1 MTSPDYT
8 HRLERLLKICR
19 DLPAALHSDK
29 LPEMLVTSAAELL
42 DSEMCSI
49 MLYDRDN
56 HCLRFLAAPQD
67 QIATLKH
74 LAVPVNRSIAGWV
87 FTHARPFKLN
97 QADDDER
104 IFRAVDRE
112 VSDQTR
118 SLLAVPLIFQ
128 GETIG
133 VFEAV
138 NKREAAQF
146 SDVDVLLLETL
157 AAQTALAIQSR
168 RLLDETRQEQRRI
181 QEMEKTKSDWV
192 AILAEELR
200 QSLGIVL
207 GHATMLSEGLTHE
220 QREDVEAILQASGRL
235 KQVADQLVS
244 VQQFDR
250 AMGELSLA
258 RMDAAQLVAEVV
270 RPFQDYAAAHSIFLA
285 TNAPEDLLFTGDH
298 AKIALALRNL
308 VENALVYTNDEG
320 WVRVRVEA
328 LPGFVKFTVID
339 RGIGISEADQARV
352 FERFFRARGAARRH
366 QGSGLGLAIA
376 RDMVE
381 MHGGEIWVESEDGQG
396 STFSFLIPQKIDE

>member
-19 DLPAALHSDK
+19 DLPANLHSEK
-29 LPEMLVTSAAELL
+29 LPGALVTSAAELL

-49 MLYDRDN
+49 LLYDRDN
-56 HCLRFLAAPQD
+56 HCLRFLAAPPD
-67 QIATLKH
+67 QLATLKN
-74 LAVPVNRSIAGWV
+74 LAVPVNRSIAGWA
-87 FTHARPFKLN
+87 FTHARPVKLN

-118 SLLAVPLIFQ
+118 SLLAVPLIYQ

-138 NKREAAQF
+138 NKRGAAQF
-146 SDVDVLLLETL
+146 SDEDVFLLETL

-192 AILAEELR
+192 VILAEELR
-200 QSLGIVL
+200 QSLGIVI
-207 GHATMLSEGLTHE
+207 GHAAMLSGEVTGE
-220 QREDVEAILQASGRL
+220 QRADVDAILQASGRL
-235 KQVADQLVS
+235 KQVADQLVNME
-244 VQQFDR
+244 QFDR
-250 AMGELSLA
+250 AMGEINLA
-258 RMDAAQLVAEVV
+258 RVNATQLVEEVV
-270 RPFQDYAAAHSIFLA
+270 RPFQDYAATHSIVL
-285 TNAPEDLLFTGDH
+285 TSDTPEKLLFDGDS

-320 WVRVRVEA
+320 WVRVRAEA

-339 RGIGISEADQARV
+339 RGIGISEADQAHV

-366 QGSGLGLAIA
+366 QGLGLGLPIA

-396 STFSFLIPQKIDE
+396 STFAFLIPQREV